1 MRVTDPLPPTRFFP
15 IFCTTRESNRSPEA
29 NFPLPKRSPSVT
41 LLHVTSNSGGR
52 RWRALDRFLETNART
67 EHDLVGERLRSL
79 VARSIVARLY
89 L

>member
-1 MRVTDPLPPTRFFP
+1 MRVTDPLPPTRFDS
-15 IFCTTRESNRSPEA
+15 IFCTTRESNRSREA
-29 NFPLPKRSPSVT
+29 NFHLPKRSPSVT
-41 LLHVTSNSGGR
+41 LLHVTINSGGR
-52 RWRALDRFLETNART
+52 QWRALDRFSEANART